1 MIKNIKKIVSKLKD
15 RKINISFAESCTGG
29 MLAQTITSVSG
40 ASKIFAFS
48 IITYSNESKIEYLK
62 VPSNII
68 KKYGSVSQECCTSM
82 VKNLAK
88 ISKAKLNIAITGV
101 AGPNGG
107 TKQKPVG
114 LVYIGVKK
122 NKRIKINKYLFK
134 NQNRKNIRKNSV
146 KKTLKLIEEFI

>member
-29 MLAQTITSVSG
+29 MLAQTISSVSG

>member
-1 MIKNIKKIVSKLKD
+1 
-15 RKINISFAESCTGG
+15 
-29 MLAQTITSVSG
+29 
-40 ASKIFAFS
+40 
-48 IITYSNESKIEYLK
+48 
-62 VPSNII
+62 
-68 KKYGSVSQECCTSM
+68 M

>member
-68 KKYGSVSQECCTSM
+68 KFQRQS
-82 VKNLAK
+82 
-88 ISKAKLNIAITGV
+88 
-101 AGPNGG
+101 
-107 TKQKPVG
+107 
-114 LVYIGVKK
+114 
-122 NKRIKINKYLFK
+122 
-134 NQNRKNIRKNSV
+134 
-146 KKTLKLIEEFI
+146 LI